1 MTLRY
6 SQHGGIINNVSHIE
20 IVVVLRYHQQRVS
33 LVVVVIAVF
42 HSEIIDGVYIKGQFV
57 KTAVAKERQ
66 HTRQMKPEFIA
77 FGTVIHIKSHPDI
90 GIAHVFV
97 FHILE
102 KLFA

>member
-1 MTLRY
+1 MNL
-6 SQHGGIINNVSHIE
+6 SIIWAKSGGIINNVSHIE

-77 FGTVIHIKSHPDI
+77 FGTVVH
-90 GIAHVFV
+90 GMTALFFFV
-97 FHILE
+97 DTLGFDNE
-102 KLFA
+102 KC